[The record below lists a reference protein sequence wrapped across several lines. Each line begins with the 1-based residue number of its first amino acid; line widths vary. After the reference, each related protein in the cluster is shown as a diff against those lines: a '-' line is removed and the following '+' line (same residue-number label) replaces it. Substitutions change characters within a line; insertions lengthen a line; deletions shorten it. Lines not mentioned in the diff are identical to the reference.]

1 MMATASSSTIAK
13 AFRILQLFRE
23 HTVLTASLCESSLGI
38 PRATAHRLLLSLRD
52 AGALEQVPN
61 GHYTLSVSLFELG
74 VLAPERRR
82 LGDRCGSEVEALAD
96 RTGYR
101 AHLAVLRDHQV
112 LYLEAAHG
120 AHAQAQGIRTRV
132 GHRGPLHATAIGLVF
147 LAYGADTLLAE
158 VLAEGL
164 QTYTER
170 TLTTEARLRAE
181 LDVVRR
187 EAAAFLVGQ
196 YVPGV
201 TALAVPL
208 QDPDGDVHA
217 AISIVGDSRSMH
229 RDRARITEAAR
240 QTAARIESGMVATFR
255 RRSTERNALVVS
267 L

>member
-1 MMATASSSTIAK
+1 MATASSTTIAK
-13 AFRILQLFRE
+13 AFRILGLFRE

-38 PRATAHRLLLSLRD
+38 PRATAHRLLVSLRD

-101 AHLAVLRDHQV
+101 THLAVLRDHQV

-120 AHAQAQGIRTRV
+120 AQAQAQGIRTRI
-132 GHRGPLHATAIGLVF
+132 GHRGPLHATAIGKVF
-147 LAYGADTLLAE
+147 LAYGPDALLDE
-158 VLAEGL
+158 VLAAGL
-164 QTYTER
+164 QPYTSR
-170 TLTTEARLRAE
+170 TVSTEAALRAE
-181 LDVVRR
+181 LETVRR
-187 EAAAFLVGQ
+187 ESVAFVVGQ
-196 YVPGV
+196 FVQGV

-229 RDRARITEAAR
+229 RDKARIIEAAR
-240 QTAARIESGMVATFR
+240 DTASRIESGMVATFR
-255 RRSTERNALVVS
+255 RRSSERHALVVS